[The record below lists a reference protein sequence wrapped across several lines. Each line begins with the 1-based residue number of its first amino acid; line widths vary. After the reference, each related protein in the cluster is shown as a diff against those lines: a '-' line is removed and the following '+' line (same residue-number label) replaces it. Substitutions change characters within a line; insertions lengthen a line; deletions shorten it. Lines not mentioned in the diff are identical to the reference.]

1 MKIDSLLTLQKF
13 TNVSNEFS
21 YETLTSYETASFTKY
36 LEQWFNADLLEQVFG
51 YEAEL
56 PATEEYKAY
65 EALMFA
71 HVAFTMLEYSQQG
84 EVIVSDLG
92 FVRTENENTK
102 SAYAQQMKMY
112 RTSQEDN
119 GFMYVNKLI
128 DILDTYGGTFPEWAN
143 SPGYADRSSLLI
155 KTAKKF
161 NSIQRLYRMNTT
173 FIEII
178 PSIKEGQDLHLH
190 PLFGKTL
197 IETLVANSGLSANEQ
212 LLRGYLITALVNISM
227 AISMEKG
234 IVKLTPLGAMVIGHD
249 ADTSSQ
255 IETPAM
261 PEQVAIPYKAFMK
274 TGKRYLD
281 IAYKHAVD
289 TSIITAETYT
299 AKRFWA

>member
-1 MKIDSLLTLQKF
+1 
-13 TNVSNEFS
+13 
-21 YETLTSYETASFTKY
+21 
-36 LEQWFNADLLEQVFG
+36 
-51 YEAEL
+51 
-56 PATEEYKAY
+56 
-65 EALMFA
+65 
-71 HVAFTMLEYSQQG
+71 
-84 EVIVSDLG
+84 
-92 FVRTENENTK
+92 
-102 SAYAQQMKMY
+102 
-112 RTSQEDN
+112 
-119 GFMYVNKLI
+119 
-128 DILDTYGGTFPEWAN
+128 
-143 SPGYADRSSLLI
+143 
-155 KTAKKF
+155 
-161 NSIQRLYRMNTT
+161 MNTT

-234 IVKLTPLGAMVIGHD
+234 IVKLTPLGAMVIGHN
-249 ADTSSQ
+249 ADTSHQ

-261 PEQVAIPYKAFMK
+261 PEQVAIPYNAFMK

-281 IAYKHAVD
+281 IAYKHAID